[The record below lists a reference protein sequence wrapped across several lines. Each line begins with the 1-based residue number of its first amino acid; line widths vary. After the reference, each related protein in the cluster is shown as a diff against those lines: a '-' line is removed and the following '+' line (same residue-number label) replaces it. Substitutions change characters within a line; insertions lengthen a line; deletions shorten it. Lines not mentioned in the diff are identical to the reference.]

1 MERQSQRTSSGIK
14 EEPKCFEGVFDNN
27 FIFSDHNEIY
37 FLFSVSS
44 KKCGDLS
51 RFIFIKEKLG
61 RKVKFFFWSCT
72 QVTLIRE
79 KTPWIS
85 IKRLDYFV
93 AKSPPWSGFPSSV
106 PRRKNRSPGA
116 SQSKD
121 GWKNSLLCG
130 SDRLRMINIFSPSVP
145 RVFLVFFCFFPF

>member
-51 RFIFIKEKLG
+51 RFIFIKE
-61 RKVKFFFWSCT
+61 
-72 QVTLIRE
+72 
-79 KTPWIS
+79 
-85 IKRLDYFV
+85 
-93 AKSPPWSGFPSSV
+93 
-106 PRRKNRSPGA
+106 N
-116 SQSKD
+116 
-121 GWKNSLLCG
+121 
-130 SDRLRMINIFSPSVP
+130 
-145 RVFLVFFCFFPF
+145 